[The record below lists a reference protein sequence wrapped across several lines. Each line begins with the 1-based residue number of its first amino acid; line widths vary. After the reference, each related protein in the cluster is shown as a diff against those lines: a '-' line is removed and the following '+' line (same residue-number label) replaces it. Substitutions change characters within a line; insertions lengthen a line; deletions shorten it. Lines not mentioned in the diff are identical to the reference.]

1 MRSYGGAFLSIGY
14 LSVVFVLSAPVLVQY
29 MMGGAGMVLL
39 GSGIALSNFVIS
51 IHMFRWVEQ
60 DYLSRVAAIV
70 NMLCLCT
77 VPLFSAF
84 SGLVVQYINLIQL
97 FVCAG
102 ILICFVYSIDFFIK
116 IREERSQKTLDKP
129 GIKC

>member
-1 MRSYGGAFLSIGY
+1 
-14 LSVVFVLSAPVLVQY
+14 VLSAPVLVQY

-77 VPLFSAF
+77 VPLFSAL
-84 SGLVVQYINLIQL
+84 SGLAVQYINLNQL

-102 ILICFVYSIDFFIK
+102 ILVCFVYSIDFFIK

-129 GIKC
+129 RIKC